1 MAGHGGGAWKV
12 AYADFVT
19 AMMAFFMVMWI
30 TAQNKQ
36 HEDGRGPLLQRPL
49 QLPFQDQGPRGGRFD
64 QTTGPLAPGSKTFM
78 PSRTPGD
85 PPGMKRPKD
94 APKRDR
100 PQDRRN
106 RAQGMGRRRGI
117 SSAGVGKPNIF
128 VLNNGKEQG
137 TGTVLLFADDSGDL
151 SDKAKDAIE
160 ADAAALDGKAAE
172 DRDPRPRPAARA
184 AAGGGQDVW
193 QLSYARCMATM
204 KYLVEAGIEADRFR
218 LSQAGPNEPHTIR
231 EGGENRMQNSCVD
244 VMVLPEL
251 ADDYFGSQ
259 EERAALTRGP

>member
-36 HEDGRGPLLQRPL
+36 MKMAVAHYFNDPFNSLSKTKGPEAA
-49 QLPFQDQGPRGGRFD
+49 GST
-64 QTTGPLAPGSKTFM
+64 TTGPLAPGSKVLM

-85 PPGMKRPKD
+85 PSGIKRSKN
-94 APKRDR
+94 APKPIGRKVEEIG
-100 PQDRRN
+100 PKPWAGEGN
-106 RAQGMGRRRGI
+106 RSG
-117 SSAGVGKPNIF
+117 GVGKPTLF
-128 VLNNGKEQG
+128 VLNNGKEPG
-137 TGTVLLFADDSGDL
+137 TGTVLLFAEDSKELDN
-151 SDKAKDAIE
+151 KAKEQLNHILPLLMGKRQKIE
-160 ADAAALDGKAAE
+160 LRGH
-172 DRDPRPRPAARA
+172 ARQRGA
-184 AAGGGQDVW
+184 PTGGEQDVW

-204 KYLVEAGIEADRFR
+204 KYLLEAGVEADRLR

-231 EGGENRMQNSCVD
+231 DGAENRIQNSCVD
-244 VMVLPEL
+244 IMVLPEL

-259 EERAALTRGP
+259 EERAALIRGP